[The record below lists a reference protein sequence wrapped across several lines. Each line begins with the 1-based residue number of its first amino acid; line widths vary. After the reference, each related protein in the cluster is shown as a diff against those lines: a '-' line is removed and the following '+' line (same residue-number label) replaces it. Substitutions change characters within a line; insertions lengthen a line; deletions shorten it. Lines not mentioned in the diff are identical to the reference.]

1 MEFLVMLCVFGVVFL
16 GVLVSIVPMVVRQI
30 NQYERGVL
38 FSLGKYRRTLGPGIH
53 VIIPIIQSLK
63 KVDIRTKTVDLQDQ
77 EAITKDNVS
86 TRISAV
92 LYYKIS
98 DAAKSI
104 IEVEN
109 FAWASSQLAETT
121 MRTIVG
127 EFDLDELLA
136 HRDKVASKIEQ
147 IVEKTTAEWGVEV
160 QAVELKD
167 VILPE
172 NMKRTI
178 AKQAEAER
186 EKRATIIN
194 SEGELVAAKNLAK
207 AAETMAGNPGAL
219 HLRTLNSINDI
230 SSDQSN
236 TVVFAVPLE
245 VLRALEGIGD
255 FLNKRKK

>member
-1 MEFLVMLCVFGVVFL
+1 MT
-16 GVLVSIVPMVVRQI
+16 IRQI

-38 FSLGKYRRTLGPGIH
+38 FSLGKYKGTLEPGIH
-53 VIIPIIQSLK
+53 IIIPLVQGIR

-104 IEVEN
+104 LEVED

-194 SEGELVAAKNLAK
+194 SEGELIAAKNLAK
-207 AAETMAGNPGAL
+207 AAGTMANNPGAL

-245 VLRALEGIGD
+245 VLRALEGVGD
-255 FLNKRKK
+255 LMGKDKK

>member
-1 MEFLVMLCVFGVVFL
+1 MVEFITVCGFICVPFL
-16 GVLVSIVPMVVRQI
+16 LLPLLGSIRII
-30 NQYERGVL
+30 NEYERGVL
-38 FSLGKYRRTLGPGIH
+38 FTLGRYSKTMQPGLQI
-53 VIIPIIQSLK
+53 VIPIVQRMV

-98 DAAKSI
+98 NAEKSI
-104 IEVEN
+104 IGVEN
-109 FAWASSQLAETT
+109 FAWATSQLAETT

-147 IVEKTTAEWGVEV
+147 IIEKTTTEWGVEV
-160 QAVELKD
+160 QGVELKD

-194 SEGELVAAKNLAK
+194 SEGELVAAGNLSEAAK
-207 AAETMAGNPGAL
+207 KMAMTPGAM
-219 HLRTLNSINDI
+219 HLRTLNSLNDI

-236 TVVFAVPLE
+236 TVVFTIPLE
-245 VLRALEGIGD
+245 VLRALEGIAG
-255 FLNKRKK
+255 KK

>member
-1 MEFLVMLCVFGVVFL
+1 MFEFLISLICASSFV
-16 GVLVSIVPMVVRQI
+16 IVPFLIRFIRQI

-38 FSLGKYRRTLGPGIH
+38 FTLGKYSQTLSPGIH
-53 VIIPIIQSLK
+53 IVIPIFQKLV
-63 KVDIRTKTVDLQDQ
+63 KVDVRTKTVDLQNQ

-86 TRISAV
+86 TSISAV

-109 FAWASSQLAETT
+109 FGRATSQLSETT
-121 MRTIVG
+121 MRTVVG
-127 EFDLDELLA
+127 EFSLDELLA
-136 HRDKVASKIEQ
+136 HRDKVANKIETIIQ
-147 IVEKTTAEWGVEV
+147 STTNGWGVEV
-160 QAVELKD
+160 QGVELKD

-186 EKRATIIN
+186 EKRATIIS
-194 SEGELVAAKNLAK
+194 SEGELQASDNLAK
-207 AAETMAGNPGAL
+207 AAKRMAEVPGAL

-236 TVVFAVPLE
+236 TVVFAIPIE
-245 VLRALEGIGD
+245 VLRALEGLTG
-255 FLNKRKK
+255 KKLSK

>member
-1 MEFLVMLCVFGVVFL
+1 MEILLVCLFTICPVAFVFL
-16 GVLVSIVPMVVRQI
+16 LGTFRLI
-30 NQYERGVL
+30 NEYERGVL
-38 FSLGKYRRTLGPGIH
+38 FILGKYSKTMGPGLH
-53 VIIPIIQSLK
+53 VIIPIFQRLV
-63 KVDIRTKTVDLQDQ
+63 KVDIRTKTEDLQDQ

-98 DAAKSI
+98 DAAKSVI
-104 IEVEN
+104 AVEN
-109 FAWASSQLAETT
+109 SRWATSQLAETT

-127 EFDLDELLA
+127 EFSLDELLA

-147 IVEKTTAEWGVEV
+147 IVEATTTEWGIEV

-186 EKRATIIN
+186 ERRATIIS
-194 SEGELVAAKNLAK
+194 SEGEMVAAVNLAK
-207 AAETMAGNPGAL
+207 AAKTMANTPGAL

-245 VLRALEGIGD
+245 VLRALEGLARVTGGD
-255 FLNKRKK
+255 KK

>member
-1 MEFLVMLCVFGVVFL
+1 MEFFLLFCIGGLGFIMISFLPLV
-16 GVLVSIVPMVVRQI
+16 IRQV

-38 FSLGKYRRTLGPGIH
+38 FMLGRYQRTLEPGIH
-53 VIIPIIQSLK
+53 VVVPIIQRMM

-98 DAAKSI
+98 EASKSI
-104 IEVEN
+104 IEVEDY
-109 FAWASSQLAETT
+109 AWASSQLAETT

-147 IVEKTTAEWGVEV
+147 IVEKTTAAWGVEV

-194 SEGELVAAKNLAK
+194 SEGEMIAAKNLSK
-207 AAETMAGNPGAL
+207 AAETMANHPGAL

-245 VLRALEGIGD
+245 ALRALEGIGKT
-255 FLNKRKK
+255 LGGGKK